1 MRYLNTLHYF
11 GMWVVGVHLC
21 KADCP
26 VCQGYWQDNRHRRR
40 RWDLEVVESRFFIE
54 MDGDLYDG
62 FDFRKFPWRIPDAI
76 VDGVNWDRYSGFSR
90 YPSL

>member
-1 MRYLNTLHYF
+1 MRYLNALHYF
-11 GMWVVGVHLC
+11 GMWGVGVRLC

-26 VCQGYWQDNRHRRR
+26 VCQGYWQDNRRRRR

-54 MDGDLYDG
+54 MDEDLYDG

-76 VDGVNWDRYSGFSR
+76 VDGVNWDRYEGFSR
-90 YPSL
+90 YQSL